1 MDGEP
6 VLEVKRFPDGTRQE
20 YACEVVSSGN
30 NLLVVRFRHP
40 SDREAGGFH
49 FPAGSVTYGF
59 FWRRRPYILY
69 AMRSPQGRPIAYRFD
84 VVSEVRLRRDRVEYL
99 DLALDVWVDPSG
111 RTWLEDQDEVATLV
125 AGGLISPEARPRI
138 ERTGRYLLRRG
149 GSVVAAAEAAL
160 SGGLAPKKLAPK
172 K

>member
-20 YACEVVSSGN
+20 YACEVVSSGT

-40 SDREAGGFH
+40 SGREAGGFQFH
-49 FPAGSVTYGF
+49 AGSVSYGF
-59 FWRRRPYILY
+59 FWRHRPYILY
-69 AMRSPQGRPIAYRFD
+69 AMRSPQGRRIAYRFD

-99 DLALDVWVDPSG
+99 DLALDVWLDPSG
-111 RTWLEDQDEVATLV
+111 RTWLEDQDEVAALV
-125 AGGLISPEARPRI
+125 AGGLISPEVRARI

-149 GSVVAAAEAAL
+149 PNLAAAAEAAL
-160 SGGLAPKKLAPK
+160 SGGVAPNK
-172 K
+172 